1 MLAVLKRELDSYY
14 YSAIGYVFMGC
25 FLLCFKLLSTLFA
38 LQLHVV
44 NEYLKDLTALQEVRK
59 DLIGGI

>member
-1 MLAVLKRELDSYY
+1 
-14 YSAIGYVFMGC
+14 MGC
-25 FLLCFKLLSTLFA
+25 FLLCFKLLSTLLA